1 MKYRLI
7 NMNFK
12 YFILYS
18 TLFLFTA
25 CKQNISITK
34 IEGKR
39 LEINDSISGVKEIE
53 DFIKPFREHIT
64 NDLDSVLAYSVG
76 NYSKN
81 DGSLNTAIGNLMAD
95 AMLELSTPIYRKRTG
110 NNIDMAISN
119 YGGIRAILPK
129 GNVTARTAYEL
140 MPFENETV
148 VVELKGKYVKELVT
162 YLQRSKQAHP
172 ISGLQIILDKDY
184 KLLQAT
190 INGKPID
197 DNKIY
202 HIVTHDYLYYG
213 GGKMTFFENSDSHHF
228 LDYKVRN
235 LLIDYFKKH
244 DTLNPVIDNRFIQTK

>member
-1 MKYRLI
+1 
-7 NMNFK
+7 MNFK

-18 TLFLFTA
+18 TLFIFTA
-25 CKQNISITK
+25 CKQNTSLTK

-39 LEINDSISGVKEIE
+39 IEINNSISGVKEIE

-64 NDLDSVLAYSVG
+64 KDLDSVLAYSVG

-81 DGSLNTAIGNLMAD
+81 NGNLNTAIGNLMAD
-95 AMLELSTPIYRKRTG
+95 AMLELSAPIYKKRTG

-140 MPFENETV
+140 MPFDNETV
-148 VVELKGKYVKELVT
+148 VVELKGIYVKELVT

-184 KLLQAT
+184 KLLEAT

-197 DNKIY
+197 NTKTY
-202 HIVTHDYLYYG
+202 HIVTHDFLYYG
-213 GGKMTFFENSDSHHF
+213 GGKMTFFESSDSHHF
-228 LDYKVRN
+228 LDYKVRDI
-235 LLIDYFKKH
+235 LIDYFKKH
-244 DTLNPVIDNRFIQTK
+244 DTLSPVIDNRFMQIK